1 MPNVSVTPSRPIKNP
16 VRGGRDLNFILRNQ
30 GFRTGGV
37 LLSSLLPHL
46 LVTLWHVPD
55 LPPPCPIRW
64 PDFRISS
71 LQQKVPPATRL
82 FQTFHNPCKAFTER
96 CLWTV
101 GSQNRVIFEFSKLR
115 ANTTVFEKENI
126 SWNVQIRNS
135 LKSIFLLPSKEN
147 YQAPE
152 VCMNWREGGVVGVE
166 GSIHLTLEMF
176 FDKSLNTTATN
187 HCQSEVLIKHFSLIR
202 RLIAL
207 CTI

>member
-37 LLSSLLPHL
+37 LLSPLLPHL

-147 YQAPE
+147 YQAQKCAWIDE
-152 VCMNWREGGVVGVE
+152 REEWWVLKAPFTWLWKCFSTSH
-166 GSIHLTLEMF
+166 SI
-176 FDKSLNTTATN
+176 
-187 HCQSEVLIKHFSLIR
+187 Q
-202 RLIAL
+202 RLQI
-207 CTI
+207 TVSQRF